1 MSCDCATRGAA
12 APLLFALYT
21 SRMIDRLLNQAAVA
35 VLNRMLGREVW
46 AQEKLAPFAGR
57 VVRFEALPF
66 SLQWAVTEGGTVA
79 ASDDGAPAVTIG
91 LALSSLPFALLD
103 PQAPTKDVRLQ
114 GDAEFAQA
122 LSFVLQ
128 NLRPEPE
135 EELSR
140 FVGDAAA
147 MRIVGL
153 VRVSA
158 SHWRE
163 LAERMLDNT
172 ANYIVTENP
181 MVVGRDEVTA
191 FVADVTRL
199 RDDVARLEKRIDLAA
214 RAA

>member
-1 MSCDCATRGAA
+1 
-12 APLLFALYT
+12 
-21 SRMIDRLLNQAAVA
+21 MIDRLPNQAAVA
-35 VLNRMLGREVW
+35 VLNRMLGREAW
-46 AQEKLAPFAGR
+46 AREKLAPFAGR
-57 VVRFEALPF
+57 VVRLEAPPF
-66 SLQWAVTEGGTVA
+66 SLQWAVAEGGTLA
-79 ASDDGAPAVTIG
+79 ASDDDGAPAVTIG

-103 PQAPTKDVRLQ
+103 PQAATKDVRLQ

-153 VRVSA
+153 VRLSA

-163 LAERMLDNT
+163 LAERMLENT

-181 MVVGRDEVTA
+181 MVVGRDEVAA
-191 FVADVTRL
+191 FVQEVAHL
-199 RDDVARLEKRIDLAA
+199 RDAVARLEKRIDLVA

>member
-1 MSCDCATRGAA
+1 
-12 APLLFALYT
+12 
-21 SRMIDRLLNQAAVA
+21 MIDRLLNQAAVT
-35 VLNRMLGREVW
+35 VLNRMLGREAW
-46 AQEKLAPFAGR
+46 AREKLAPFAGR
-57 VVRFEALPF
+57 VVRLEALPF
-66 SLQWAVTEGGTVA
+66 SLQWAVTEGGTLDA
-79 ASDDGAPAVTIG
+79 NDDDGAPAVTIG

-103 PQAPTKDVRLQ
+103 PQAATKDVRLQ

-153 VRVSA
+153 VRLSA

-181 MVVGRDEVTA
+181 MVVGRDEVAA
-191 FVADVTRL
+191 FVEDVTRL

>member
-1 MSCDCATRGAA
+1 
-12 APLLFALYT
+12 
-21 SRMIDRLLNQAAVA
+21 MIDRLLNQAAVA
-35 VLNRMLGREVW
+35 VLNRMLGREAW
-46 AQEKLAPFAGR
+46 ARDKLAPFAGR
-57 VVRFEALPF
+57 VVRFEAPPL
-66 SLQWAVTEGGTVA
+66 SLQWAVAEGGTLA

-91 LALSSLPFALLD
+91 LAVSSLPFALLD
-103 PQAPTKDVRLQ
+103 PQAATKDVRLQ

-153 VRVSA
+153 VRLGA

-181 MVVGRDEVTA
+181 MVVGRDEVAA
-191 FVADVTRL
+191 FVQDVARL

>member
-1 MSCDCATRGAA
+1 
-12 APLLFALYT
+12 
-21 SRMIDRLLNQAAVA
+21 MIDRLPNQAAVA
-35 VLNRMLGREVW
+35 VLNRMLGREAW
-46 AQEKLAPFAGR
+46 AREKLAPFAGR
-57 VVRFEALPF
+57 VVRLEAPPF
-66 SLQWAVTEGGTVA
+66 SLQWAVAEGGTLA
-79 ASDDGAPAVTIG
+79 ASDDDDGAPAVTIG

-103 PQAPTKDVRLQ
+103 PQAATKDVRLQ

-153 VRVSA
+153 VRLSA

-163 LAERMLDNT
+163 LAERMLENT

-191 FVADVTRL
+191 FVQEVAQL
-199 RDDVARLEKRIDLAA
+199 RDAVARLEKRIDLAA

>member
-1 MSCDCATRGAA
+1 
-12 APLLFALYT
+12 
-21 SRMIDRLLNQAAVA
+21 MIDRLLNQAAVA
-35 VLNRMLGREVW
+35 VLNRMLGREAW
-46 AQEKLAPFAGR
+46 AREKLAPFAAR
-57 VVRFEALPF
+57 VARFEAPPF
-66 SLQWAVTEGGTVA
+66 SLQWAVAEDGTLIA
-79 ASDDGAPAVTIG
+79 NEDGAPAVTIG

-103 PQAPTKDVRLQ
+103 PQAATKDVRLQ

-153 VRVSA
+153 VRTSA

-163 LAERMLDNT
+163 LAERMLHNT

-181 MVVGRDEVTA
+181 MVVGRGEVAA
-191 FVADVTRL
+191 FAEDVTRL